1 MLIIFLQLIWSQFVL
16 SSDSNK
22 NVVDSII
29 VNRMCF
35 DIIFYLINLITNLF

>member
-1 MLIIFLQLIWSQFVL
+1 VL